1 MLSFARRSELFSPT
15 GKYCNNLRSIEMVGG
30 IARNWWLWLIRGIA
44 AILFGVLALRW
55 PGDTLVV
62 IGLLF
67 GAYALV
73 DGILAILATVRAAQ
87 THRRWWP
94 LLFEGVVGI
103 LIAAITFWDVRI
115 TLLALYF
122 TIAAWAFIT
131 GTLEIVAAIHLRSHV
146 TNEFWLIIGGIASIL
161 FGVLMIWYPL
171 AGVLALVWLISAY
184 AIVFGILMIAFS
196 LRLRGH
202 SAALSAEPAR

>member
-1 MLSFARRSELFSPT
+1 MHSL
-15 GKYCNNLRSIEMVGG
+15 EMSGAV
-30 IARNWWLWLIRGIA
+30 ARNWWMWLIRGVV
-44 AILFGVLALRW
+44 AILFGILALQW

-73 DGILAILATVRAAQ
+73 DGVFAILATIRAVEEHQ
-87 THRRWWP
+87 RWWP
-94 LLFEGVVGI
+94 LMLEGIVGL
-103 LIAAITFWDVRI
+103 LIAAITFYDVGI

-131 GTLEIVAAIHLRSHV
+131 GVLEIVAAIQLRSHV
-146 TNEFWLIIGGIASIL
+146 TNEFWLIVGGIASIL
-161 FGVLMIWYPL
+161 FGGLMVWFPL
-171 AGVLALVWLISAY
+171 AGALTLVWLISAY
-184 AIVFGILMIAFS
+184 AIVFGILMIALS

-202 SAALSAEPAR
+202 SAALTAQSTG

>member
-1 MLSFARRSELFSPT
+1 MRSLDMS
-15 GKYCNNLRSIEMVGG
+15 GAV
-30 IARNWWLWLIRGIA
+30 ARNWWMWLIRGIV
-44 AILFGVLALRW
+44 AILFGILAFRW

-73 DGILAILATVRAAQ
+73 DGVFAILATIRAVEEHQ
-87 THRRWWP
+87 RWWP
-94 LLFEGVVGI
+94 LMLEGIVGL
-103 LIAAITFWDVRI
+103 LIAAITFWDVGI

-131 GTLEIVAAIHLRSHV
+131 GVLEIVAAIQLRSHV
-146 TNEFWLIIGGIASIL
+146 TNEFWLIVSGIASIL
-161 FGVLMIWYPL
+161 FGGLMVWFPL
-171 AGVLALVWLISAY
+171 AGALALVWLISAY
-184 AIVFGILMIAFS
+184 AIVFGILMIALS

-202 SAALSAEPAR
+202 SAALTAQSTG